1 MTKETIIKFLNNRC
15 SEVELDEAIQ
25 WANTRALNEESK
37 PWLLESWTNYQVNDD
52 FEDDEKFSILFDK
65 IQQKIDFYEQQKLTT
80 ESRISGLSVFTS
92 WLTRAAAILL
102 IPVLGFLLYTLSEKR
117 TESLKYAGL
126 AVDSL
131 EIVTPVGSR
140 TVVHLSDGSEV
151 HLNYGSKLKYP
162 QFFSGNTREVI
173 LTGEGYFNVFHNPE
187 KPFIVKT
194 RKLNVQALG
203 TAFNVLAYPTND
215 FIETTLVNGKV
226 VLIQNNANG
235 TAQYI
240 GTMAPGQHV
249 NYNFK
254 TDVISSTKGN
264 IEKYIAWKD
273 GKLVLDNESIV
284 AIANKL
290 SRWYNVEFEFKSNV
304 VNKYTYSGTFVG
316 ETLFQILDIMT
327 IASPVTY
334 KALPRKK
341 LPDGTFSKQK
351 IIISE
356 RN

>member
-1 MTKETIIKFLNNRC
+1 MTKETIVKFLSNRC
-15 SEVELDEAIQ
+15 SEVELDEVIR
-25 WANTRALNEESK
+25 WVNTGALNEESK
-37 PWLLESWTNYQVNDD
+37 TWLLESWTNYQVNDD
-52 FEDDEKFSILFDK
+52 LEDDEKFSVLFDK

-80 ESRISGLSVFTS
+80 ESRISALSVFTS
-92 WLTRAAAILL
+92 WLTKAAAILL
-102 IPVLGFLLYTLSEKR
+102 IPVLGFLFYTLSERR
-117 TESLKYAGL
+117 TESLKYANL

-194 RKLNVQALG
+194 GKLNVKALG

-226 VLIQNNANG
+226 VLIQNKVNG
-235 TAQYI
+235 TAQSI
-240 GTMAPGQHV
+240 GTMVSGQHV
-249 NYNFK
+249 NYNIK

-273 GKLVLDNESIV
+273 GKLILDNESIV
-284 AIANKL
+284 EITSKL

-304 VNKYTYSGTFVG
+304 VYKYTYSGTFVS

-334 KALPRKK
+334 KALPKTK